1 MQLRATLRS
10 IIGIF
15 RVKGGP
21 SLSRRYIAIVA
32 LLLSLFILTL
42 SVSFHVAMKRSA
54 MILRRTLASQNADS
68 LLRATLPLSE
78 QTEHGSIGRASLRIR
93 ERGSA
98 IEELLMVNVFR
109 KTEDE
114 NFFRV
119 ADTISFRDGLRP
131 EIEKTD
137 TVKEQKEMNYLKR
150 GLLDPVVDPDIYYQ
164 DGRAWQNVYLPLAI
178 GGRKAVAQCRM
189 SVADSWH
196 AISSYVRETR
206 VLRISMALVTL
217 ITVLGVV
224 ALSIILAQNYSLLI
238 RNLSDTMEKAAGGD
252 LGVALRETADTELS
266 RLALSFNALVEEM
279 KERPSKT
286 APPPAAD
293 TAPLFSTGVSL
304 LKDGRLDDA
313 IAVFNA
319 IVAIKPTGFGS
330 YFNLGV
336 AHAKKGDYDRAEK
349 MFGEALAINP
359 SFRLSAEYIEKIRKL
374 RERNG

>member
-1 MQLRATLRS
+1 MPAILRS

-15 RVKGGP
+15 NVKGGP
-21 SLSRRYIAIVA
+21 SLSRRYIVIVA
-32 LLLSLFILTL
+32 LLLSFFILTL

-54 MILRRTLASQNADS
+54 MILRKTLASQNADS
-68 LLRATLPLSE
+68 LLRGTLPLSE
-78 QTEHGSIGRASLRIR
+78 QTEYGTIDGASLRIR
-93 ERGSA
+93 DRGAA

-109 KTEDE
+109 KTDDE

-119 ADTISFRDGLRP
+119 ADTISFHDGLLP
-131 EIEKTD
+131 EIEKSD
-137 TVKEQKEMNYLKR
+137 TVREQKEINYLKR

-164 DGRAWQNVYLPLAI
+164 DGLAWQNVYLPLTI

-196 AISSYVRETR
+196 AIRTYVRETR
-206 VLRISMALVTL
+206 MIRIIMALVTL

-224 ALSIILAQNYSLLI
+224 ALSIVLAQNFSLLI
-238 RNLSDTMEKAAGGD
+238 RSLSDTMEKAAGGD

-266 RLALSFNALVEEM
+266 RLAHSFNALVDEM

-286 APPPAAD
+286 ASAPAVD
-293 TAPLFSTGVSL
+293 TAPLFATGVSL

-313 IAVFNA
+313 VAVFNA
-319 IVAIKPTGFGS
+319 IIAIKPTGFGS

-359 SFRLSAEYIEKIRKL
+359 SFRLSAEYIEKIQKL
-374 RERNG
+374 RERDG

>member
-1 MQLRATLRS
+1 MPMRATFRS
-10 IIGIF
+10 LPGIF
-15 RVKGGP
+15 KVKGES
-21 SLSRRYIAIVA
+21 SLTRRYIVIVA

-42 SVSFHVAMKRSA
+42 SVSFHIAMKRSA
-54 MILRRTLASQNADS
+54 MILRKAIASQNADS

-78 QTEHGSIGRASLRIR
+78 QTERGSIEGASLRIR
-93 ERGSA
+93 ERGAA
-98 IEELLMVNVFR
+98 IEDLFMVNVFR

-119 ADTISFRDGLRP
+119 AETISFLDGLRP
-131 EIEKTD
+131 EIEKSD
-137 TVKEQKEMNYLKR
+137 TVKEEKEMNYLKR

-164 DGRAWQNVYLPLAI
+164 DGRAWQNVYIPLGI

-196 AISSYVRETR
+196 AIRTYVRETR
-206 VLRISMALVTL
+206 MIRISMALVTL
-217 ITVLGVV
+217 ITVLGAI
-224 ALSIILAQNYSLLI
+224 ALSIILAHNYSLLI

-286 APPPAAD
+286 APPAAD

-319 IVAIKPTGFGS
+319 IVAIKPAGFGS

-336 AHAKKGDYDRAEK
+336 AHAKKGDYDGAER
-349 MFGEALAINP
+349 MFGKALAINP
-359 SFRLSAEYIEKIRKL
+359 SFRLSAEYIEKIQRL
-374 RERNG
+374 RERDA